1 MPLRASVTLADDEWG
16 VPHIRASSIPDAY
29 FGQGYVVARDRL
41 FQIDLQLRR
50 DLGRLAEAFG
60 ARFVPHDH
68 AARLLLYRGN
78 VESEL
83 AGLPPDVVAC
93 ARAYVDGINARIA
106 ELEGDP
112 SLLPP
117 EYDVLKLQ
125 PLRWDIADLVR
136 VRRGEMGSVT
146 DEIRRARLATLGL
159 LDLDTLV
166 APLTGDR
173 IWQPSLRPIWVSWAR
188 PKGRCPGAAP
198 RLPVTIRSRTAS
210 TATRMAAMLGQ
221 SRLRGRPPVA
231 RSWPMIR
238 ISVSEAFPHV
248 ILPISPPRVST

>member
-1 MPLRASVTLADDEWG
+1 

-68 AARLLLYRGN
+68 AARLLLYRGD

-83 AGLPPDVVAC
+83 AGLPGRCRLRPRLCRRDQRPHR
-93 ARAYVDGINARIA
+93 RAGGRS
-106 ELEGDP
+106 

-136 VRRGEMGSVT
+136 VRRGDMGSVT

-166 APLTGDR
+166 APLTGGR
-173 IWQPSLRPIWVSWAR
+173 TPQLPEGSIWQPSLRPIWVSWAR

-198 RLPVTIRSRTAS
+198 LLPVTIRSRTAS

-221 SRLRGRPPVA
+221 SRLRGRRPVA
-231 RSWPMIR
+231 
-238 ISVSEAFPHV
+238 
-248 ILPISPPRVST
+248 